1 MNTIHLGQHRT
12 VDRMIAGKHFYV
24 EAVNPNQVD
33 IMMRDDGTRFLI
45 YDVYVEE
52 SGKVHFQCNTSRP
65 DRIDDA
71 SACLA
76 EVIAYIQK
84 RS

>member
-1 MNTIHLGQHRT
+1 MINPKRT
-12 VDRMIAGKHFYV
+12 RDRMIAGKHFIV

-33 IMMRDDGTRFLI
+33 IQMRDDGTRFLI
-45 YDVYVEE
+45 YDVSVEP
-52 SGKVHFQCNTSRP
+52 SGKVNFQCNTSRP
-65 DRIDDA
+65 DRIEEA